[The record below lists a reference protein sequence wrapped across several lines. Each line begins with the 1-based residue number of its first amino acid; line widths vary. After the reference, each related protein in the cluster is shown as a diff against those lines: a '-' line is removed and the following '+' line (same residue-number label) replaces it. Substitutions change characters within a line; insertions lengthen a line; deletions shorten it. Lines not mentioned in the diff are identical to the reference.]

1 MKVTPI
7 KKKFGKHDVGTVFE
21 LPDRAARIFIKAK
34 KLEQVTDAPAAPTYQ
49 TRMMT
54 AEQVSTTASRRA
66 RVEQTRDAEAD
77 PAPYGYK
84 ADGTPRKRPAPA
96 PRKKAAE

>member
-7 KKKFGKHDVGTVFE
+7 KKKFGKHQVGDVFD
-21 LPDRAARIFIKAK
+21 LPDRTARIFIKAK
-34 KLEQVTDAPAAPTYQ
+34 KLEQVSDAPAPTYQ
-49 TRMMT
+49 TRMMQ
-54 AEQVSTTASRRA
+54 ADPVAPPRQAKPV
-66 RVEQTRDAEAD
+66 D

-96 PRKKAAE
+96 PRKASE